1 MEIDVGTNAG
11 VTGLNVVLPTVTV
24 GSLNLTAPLAL
35 SSFEGLQAP
44 QALGTL
50 YVQGLNPTVT
60 GSFTTFAH

>member
-11 VTGLNVVLPTVTV
+11 VTGLNVVLPTATV
-24 GSLNLTAPLAL
+24 GSINLTAPLVLRSNELAL
-35 SSFEGLQAP
+35 A

-60 GSFTTFAH
+60 GGFTILSH